1 MIYYTCVIID
11 KVEKT
16 GLVYSSL
23 PTGCGAGIPGP
34 DDTKVKYEDS
44 KNEHVCSYVNMQK
57 SKYSGL
63 SVLY

>member
-16 GLVYSSL
+16 GLVYSSI

-34 DDTKVKYEDS
+34 DVTIVHYEEVTGSKTK
-44 KNEHVCSYVNMQK
+44 HVCIHTI
-57 SKYSGL
+57 L
-63 SVLY
+63 